1 MTKKSSPTK
10 KPAAKVAPK
19 AAKPETKASK
29 GAAKPVVKAPAPKA
43 ATPKPAGAKPATKPA
58 PKPSPKSPPK
68 AEPPKAGANS
78 KAPAPAKAHAAPAKP
93 APPAPPA
100 GRKGITIVTPKPVK
114 KPSPARSISRANS
127 PGGSLLGPGSPV
139 RRPLIPSGPSAA
151 RPVSFGDGADLTGK
165 KSPFSKK
172 ELTRFRTLLLAK
184 RAELIGDVKNMEQE
198 ALRGNAGSLSN
209 LPQHMA
215 DQGSDAY
222 DQALA
227 LDLAA
232 VDRRLIKEIEDALKR
247 ITEGTYGLCELTGKP
262 IKLERLEEIPWARHS
277 IEAAREMERRFPR
290 P

>member
-1 MTKKSSPTK
+1 MTKKSSPSK
-10 KPAAKVAPK
+10 KPASKPAAKGASK
-19 AAKPETKASK
+19 AAKPDPKKAKAPAKSAPPK
-29 GAAKPVVKAPAPKA
+29 AAAKPSPAKA
-43 ATPKPAGAKPATKPA
+43 AGSKAVATKPATKPA
-58 PKPSPKSPPK
+58 PKPSKAPAK
-68 AEPPKAGANS
+68 AEPAKSVTPAGKAAAV
-78 KAPAPAKAHAAPAKP
+78 APAPAG
-93 APPAPPA
+93 
-100 GRKGITIVTPKPVK
+100 GRKGITIVSPKP
-114 KPSPARSISRANS
+114 ARRSAPPKSASKLNS

-139 RRPLIPSGPSAA
+139 RRPLIPSGPTAA
-151 RPVSFGDGADLTGK
+151 KPVSFGDGADLTGK
-165 KSPFSKK
+165 KSPFGKK
-172 ELTRFRTLLLAK
+172 ELTKFRTLLLAK

-247 ITEGTYGLCELTGKP
+247 IEEGTYGLCELTGKP

-277 IEAAREMERRFPR
+277 IEAAREMERRFR
-290 P
+290 RT